1 MEPLLGTSAPKTLG
15 DRAHILAGQIYHRS
29 EQCLMAHSIRAVQ
42 SFLEE
47 NGKGRHWITITI
59 GKPKRY
65 LGRRAIAIINPDDT
79 EIVVAEDIGFE
90 NQRLGIAHEL
100 AHLLMAKLAPFD
112 EVKQEVREAGVTARA
127 IIEGACSIFEKD
139 LCMRHHGF
147 YANAEN
153 RMKLLFPSL
162 DGKIGPTA

>member
-15 DRAHILAGQIYHRS
+15 DRAHIFASQIYQLS
-29 EQCLMAHSIRAVQ
+29 EQCLMAHSIRSVQ
-42 SFLEE
+42 SFLEK
-47 NGKGRHWITITI
+47 NGKGRHWITITV

-90 NQRLGIAHEL
+90 HQRLGIAHEL
-100 AHLLMAKLAPFD
+100 AHLLMAKLAPFS
-112 EVKQEVREAGVTARA
+112 EVKQEVTEAGVTPKAL
-127 IIEGACSIFEKD
+127 IESACSIFEKD
-139 LCMRHHGF
+139 LCKRHHEF
-147 YANAEN
+147 YSNEAN

-162 DGKIGPTA
+162 NGQA